1 MITENL
7 NKFLNSFFGRLQ
19 KVYNMYTGIFNIA
32 SSQGQILIQKSQQDG
47 NKHFYIA
54 NIYKGKI
61 RPRIDQLVSINIFL
75 SIKERFK
82 S

>member
-7 NKFLNSFFGRLQ
+7 NKFLNSFWADCRKFIICTLVFLILLAARDKYLYK
-19 KVYNMYTGIFNIA
+19 KVNKTE
-32 SSQGQILIQKSQQDG
+32 

-61 RPRIDQLVSINIFL
+61 RPGMD
-75 SIKERFK
+75 
-82 S
+82 